1 MKIYILLL
9 LFVLFIPTL
18 KSKEV
23 VNDTLWTLQ
32 METSNFGFTCSEGH
46 NRFYTT
52 NGYYINQDRFTY
64 IASHSLDDGSEL
76 VRKEYGSRY
85 LSIVYY
91 KLEDKIIVNVQDSL
105 FFLDPVSLDV
115 INKVKLPS
123 YTKNGLEISDYNC
136 FLDNMDIFIVNKYL
150 KISPNDKVT
159 NRDDGSFIYD
169 IENNEYIKGYNFETK
184 NHFNSDESLFISGS
198 TGGFDIYNTEDWSK
212 IYTFRTEY
220 KYFEDEFEYRYLD
233 YIVEHIAFSPDGSRV
248 ALAIYKETDAERN
261 RIEIFNLI
269 TQEFEESFQ
278 IENIEGVSKAK
289 GRARI
294 HFVDNETL
302 ILGRD
307 NYGDLNPRLFLY
319 KLNTNGK
326 LIEFPQQN
334 FALYNTLYK
343 YISLENNA
351 ILCNSLNFYS
361 KINVTPELLTNV
373 EESSEQTLYPNPT
386 TGLINIEFNSLNT
399 ENVNIEIVNEL
410 GEVMGN
416 FQKQIFIGKNTLN
429 YDITSYPKGI
439 YFIRI
444 KEQNITFKVLKE

>member
-9 LFVLFIPTL
+9 LFALTIPTL
-18 KSKEV
+18 KSSEV

-32 METSNFGFTCSEGH
+32 METSNWGFTCSVEH
-46 NRFYTT
+46 NLFYTT
-52 NGYYINQDRFTY
+52 NAYDENQERHTF
-64 IASHSLDDGSEL
+64 IAAYSLDNAQEI

-150 KISPNDKVT
+150 KISPNDKET
-159 NRDDGSFIYD
+159 NRDDGAFIYD

-198 TGGFDIYNTEDWSK
+198 TVGFDIYNTEDWSK

-233 YIVEHIAFSPDGSRV
+233 YTVEHIAFSPDGSRV
-248 ALAIYKETDAERN
+248 ALAIYKETDEERN

-278 IENIEGVSKAK
+278 IENIEGVSKAY
-289 GRARI
+289 GRART

-302 ILGRD
+302 ILSRE
-307 NYGDLNPRLFLY
+307 NIKYEQPTVFLY

-334 FALYNTLYK
+334 IETGNF
-343 YISLENNA
+343 IDLENNE
-351 ILCNSLNFYS
+351 ILCNNLRGSHYS
-361 KINVTPELLTNV
+361 RINVTPELLTNV
-373 EESSEQTLYPNPT
+373 EESSEQTLYPNPSNGNIT
-386 TGLINIEFNSLNT
+386 YQFTNQVAGNINWQLVDINGVEIISKSEFFN
-399 ENVNIEIVNEL
+399 L
-410 GEVMGN
+410 GE
-416 FQKQIFIGKNTLN
+416 NTLN
-429 YDITSYPKGI
+429 LNISHLTNGI
-439 YFIRI
+439 YFLNIGSNSI
-444 KEQNITFKVLKE
+444 KIILEK